1 MVLGGGAYQK
11 RLGHKSGAPKME
23 LVSLQREEE
32 YQIPLYHMKIQGEDD
47 HQ

>member
-11 RLGHKSGAPKME
+11 WLGHESGAPKME

-32 YQIPLYHMKIQGEDD
+32 Y
-47 HQ
+47 